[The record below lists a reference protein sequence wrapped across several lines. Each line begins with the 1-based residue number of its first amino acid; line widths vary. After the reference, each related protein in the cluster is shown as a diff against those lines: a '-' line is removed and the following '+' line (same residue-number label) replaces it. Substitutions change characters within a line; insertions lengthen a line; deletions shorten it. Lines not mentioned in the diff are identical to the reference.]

1 MLEDLPVGGS
11 DNPVLNQLKPHQ
23 QDYVLERLSTSLP
36 LHVTSKLIRDG
47 VYWRRCCEHHW
58 DICDVTDYENSWK
71 RMFFERRLENLI
83 EEFVP
88 GVTDLHVI
96 LDMIPHSREYVRH
109 LNITQLRV
117 SDDKTYL
124 DHFDFNTMLHK
135 LCLLEELHVICNVRV
150 CRMNFEWNMVELSEQ
165 DGECLAKA
173 AQHCKTL
180 KRLKVQ
186 RSGIRDQLCQLM
198 CPYMYH
204 HHSLR
209 ELDLCHN
216 LISEDGAKALSDLL
230 IRSRLETLNICDNH
244 IHDQGAKALAF
255 ALSKNSTLL
264 NLNLRLNRVKD
275 DGGEALSKALL
286 VNHTLQHLNLAA
298 NDVTGPTAVAMANAL
313 VENKTIK
320 IIILSCNMLGPL
332 DDSDMTDSRLQI

>member
-1 MLEDLPVGGS
+1 
-11 DNPVLNQLKPHQ
+11 
-23 QDYVLERLSTSLP
+23 
-36 LHVTSKLIRDG
+36 
-47 VYWRRCCEHHW
+47 
-58 DICDVTDYENSWK
+58 
-71 RMFFERRLENLI
+71 MFFERRLENLI

-180 KRLKVQ
+180 KVSTGIYGTQ
-186 RSGIRDQLCQLM
+186 IVIVGVPNPRSGDWCR
-198 CPYMYH
+198 YVG
-204 HHSLR
+204 HSG
-209 ELDLCHN
+209 
-216 LISEDGAKALSDLL
+216 S
-230 IRSRLETLNICDNH
+230 
-244 IHDQGAKALAF
+244 Q
-255 ALSKNSTLL
+255 
-264 NLNLRLNRVKD
+264 
-275 DGGEALSKALL
+275 
-286 VNHTLQHLNLAA
+286 
-298 NDVTGPTAVAMANAL
+298 
-313 VENKTIK
+313 
-320 IIILSCNMLGPL
+320 
-332 DDSDMTDSRLQI
+332 